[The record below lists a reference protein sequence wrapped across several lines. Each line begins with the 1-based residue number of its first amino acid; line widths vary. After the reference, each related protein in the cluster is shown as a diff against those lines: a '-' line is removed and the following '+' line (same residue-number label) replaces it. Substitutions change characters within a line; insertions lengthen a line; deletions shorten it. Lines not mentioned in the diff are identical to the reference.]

1 MSFFQPGH
9 SKCWF
14 KCKCWHLRFSAQQS
28 TGIYTSLVIPL
39 ASFVK
44 YFRILIMD
52 FVFQFQALRAMV
64 QANPQILQVL
74 SSFLSIFFF
83 YMALDEAKWWK
94 SIHVAE
100 PKLLGDLRQ
109 GLVWFS
115 FFCEDW
121 WHSLSIAA
129 YASGA
134 GKAKS
139 ALDAA
144 NSGASSRLSKLDQ
157 WTRWGGGV
165 RWHVLVLHSVHVVG
179 HTRCGIISLSFWAY
193 IWCRFSFVCDISNVL
208 EQLAGAMP
216 QTVAVTPEERE
227 AIERVS

>member
-44 YFRILIMD
+44 YFRVLIMD

-74 SSFLSIFFF
+74 SSFLSIFLF

-94 SIHVAE
+94 RIYVSE

-115 FFCEDW
+115 FFSEDW

-157 WTRWGGGV
+157 WTCWGGGV
-165 RWHVLVLHSVHVVG
+165 RWHVLVLR
-179 HTRCGIISLSFWAY
+179 TFCT
-193 IWCRFSFVCDISNVL
+193 C
-208 EQLAGAMP
+208 
-216 QTVAVTPEERE
+216 
-227 AIERVS
+227 